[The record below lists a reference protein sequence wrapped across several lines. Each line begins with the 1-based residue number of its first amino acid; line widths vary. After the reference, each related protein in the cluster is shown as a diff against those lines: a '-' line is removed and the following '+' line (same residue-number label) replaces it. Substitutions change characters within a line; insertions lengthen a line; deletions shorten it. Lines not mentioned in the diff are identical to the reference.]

1 LRFHDI
7 HVSAPGQT
15 LPNHDHA
22 RALIAFLDGWTRTGP
37 MLVHCR
43 AGIGRS
49 TAVAFIAACLHNPYM
64 SERVIA
70 RVLRQASSNARP
82 NETLVGLADAVLQR
96 DGRMSRAI
104 AETGHGLPW
113 IEVHENEP
121 FEMPSQFLR
130 EGA

>member
-1 LRFHDI
+1 
-7 HVSAPGQT
+7 
-15 LPNHDHA
+15 
-22 RALIAFLDGWTRTGP
+22 
-37 MLVHCR
+37 
-43 AGIGRS
+43 
-49 TAVAFIAACLHNPYM
+49 
-64 SERVIA
+64 
-70 RVLRQASSNARP
+70 
-82 NETLVGLADAVLQR
+82 LQR